1 MACQAIE
8 CSRCVV
14 CIEEIDY
21 VESKVPLKPD
31 DIELRSVKYLDN
43 IGMRESFVQR
53 MKIASDL
60 RHERIDDEVVR
71 DGRNL

>member
-1 MACQAIE
+1 MACQAIK
-8 CSRCVV
+8 CSRGMICV
-14 CIEEIDY
+14 EEIDY

-43 IGMRESFVQR
+43 FGIRESFVQC

-60 RHERIDDEVVR
+60 WHERVDDEVV
-71 DGRNL
+71 